1 MFRSLILGLIRFY
14 QRGISPLSG
23 PRCRFI
29 PTCSCY
35 AHEAISRYG
44 VRRGGWLFVRRFA
57 RCHPFGGHGVDP
69 VPNLD
74 SEGVIK
80 GSSGAKEPDSP
91 KATV

>member
-14 QRGISPLSG
+14 QKGISPLSG

-29 PTCSCY
+29 PTCSTY
-35 AHEAISRYG
+35 AHEAVSRYG
-44 VRRGGWLFVRRFA
+44 VARGGWLFIRRFA

-69 VPNLD
+69 VPDLD
-74 SEGVIK
+74 SDRTT
-80 GSSGAKEPDSP
+80 GSPGKATDPESP